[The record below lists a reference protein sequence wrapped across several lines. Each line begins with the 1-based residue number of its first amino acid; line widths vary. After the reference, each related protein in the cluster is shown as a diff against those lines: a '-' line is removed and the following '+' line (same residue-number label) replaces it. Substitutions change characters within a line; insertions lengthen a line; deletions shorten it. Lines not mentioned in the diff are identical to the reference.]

1 MRGKIIAVFAV
12 IVLMVGGLA
21 YALARASLGDIAS
34 PGEAPRALAAAMA
47 QLQVDGLVLERWL
60 ASHASDPKLREPFN
74 AGTAPARAEAATSAA
89 NAIREAV
96 AASPELART
105 PPSLVVLVDTKGV
118 VLGRNASALMRGDKL
133 GAVYPSLMRA
143 IEQGVT
149 GSDVWVSR
157 ARNEQLL
164 ASYAPIRGDAG
175 QIVGAIAVGTALND
189 ERLTNASERTSGR
202 LLVVAMQSG
211 DGLDVVATSR
221 GVPPQLVAALTAS
234 PAKDSALHALSS
246 GRTVDVGGLSGE
258 YSAVAHALDGYGD
271 GRRAVLLSIAPL
283 RTPGLAGSLL
293 WPLLGVTALGLVLV
307 VVAAYFLDAYI
318 SQPVSEIED
327 GLLAIMNG
335 RTDLRFGIEHAELGG
350 LVFRLNSLLNQLLG
364 VQEEDDTDAEGRP
377 SRAPTSAS
385 FRDALEVDERMA
397 ALSPGEIPAD
407 AKALLEEPEDAYY
420 GRIFAEYIA
429 AKRSLGDPVDHITR
443 DAFVAR
449 LKASEQELGRKHG
462 KPMRYKVEV
471 RGKEIVLLAVPL
483 A

>member
-12 IVLMVGGLA
+12 IVLMVGGLF
-21 YALARASLGDIAS
+21 YALTRASLAEIGR

-60 ASHASDPKLREPFN
+60 DSHASDPKLREPFN

-118 VLGRNASALMRGDKL
+118 VLGRNASALMRGDNL
-133 GAVYPSLMRA
+133 GAVYPSLKLA

-164 ASYAPIRGDAG
+164 ASYAPIRSDAG
-175 QIVGAIAVGTALND
+175 QIIGAVAVGTALND

-202 LLVVAMQSG
+202 VLVVATQSG
-211 DGLDVVATSR
+211 DGLDVVAKSR
-221 GVPPQLVAALTAS
+221 DASPQLVAALTAS
-234 PAKDSALHALSS
+234 PAKDGALKALSS
-246 GRTVDVGGLSGE
+246 GQTVDIGGLAGE
-258 YSAVAHALDGYGD
+258 YSAVGHALDGYGD
-271 GRRAVLLSIAPL
+271 GRRAVLLSIAQL
-283 RTPGLAGSLL
+283 RTPGLASALL
-293 WPLLGVTALGLVLV
+293 WPLLGVAALGLVLV
-307 VVAAYFLDAYI
+307 VIAGYFLDAYI

-335 RTDLRFGIEHAELGG
+335 RTDLRFQIEHAELGG

-364 VQEEDDTDAEGRP
+364 VQEDETDAEGRP

-397 ALSPGEIPAD
+397 ALSVEEIPAD

-420 GRIFAEYIA
+420 ARIFAEYIA
-429 AKRSLGDPVDHITR
+429 AKKSLGDPVDHITR

-462 KPMRYKVEV
+462 KPMRYKIEV

>member
-12 IVLMVGGLA
+12 IVLLVGGLS
-21 YALARASLGDIAS
+21 YALARASLGEIS
-34 PGEAPRALAAAMA
+34 SQGEAPRALAAAMA

-60 ASHASDPKLREPFN
+60 ASHASGPKLREPFN
-74 AGTAPARAEAATSAA
+74 AGTPPARAEAATSAA

-96 AASPELART
+96 AAAPELAKT

-118 VLGRNASALMRGDKL
+118 VLGRNGSALMRGDDL
-133 GAVYPSLMRA
+133 GAVYPSLKLA
-143 IEQGVT
+143 IERGVT
-149 GSDVWVSR
+149 GSDAWVSR

-164 ASYAPIRGDAG
+164 ASYAPIRSEDG
-175 QIVGAIAVGTALND
+175 QIVGAVAVGTALND

-202 LLVVAMQSG
+202 ILVVAVQSG
-211 DGLDVVATSR
+211 DGLDVVAKSR
-221 GVPPQLVAALTAS
+221 GASPELGAALAAS
-234 PAKDSALHALSS
+234 PAKDGALHALGS
-246 GRTVDVGGLSGE
+246 GRMVDIGGLPAG
-258 YSAVAHALDGYGD
+258 YGAVANALEGYGD
-271 GRRAVLLSIAPL
+271 GRRAVLVSIAQP
-283 RTPGLAGSLL
+283 RTLGAVAALF

-307 VVAAYFLDAYI
+307 VIAAYFLDAYV

-335 RTDLRFGIEHAELGG
+335 RTDLRFQIEHAELGG

-364 VQEEDDTDAEGRP
+364 VQEDETDAEGRP

-397 ALSPGEIPAD
+397 ALSASEIPAD
-407 AKALLEEPEDAYY
+407 AKALLEEPEDVYY
-420 GRIFAEYIA
+420 ARIFAEYVA

-449 LKASEQELGRKHG
+449 LKASEQDLGQKHG
-462 KPMRYKVEV
+462 KPMRYKIEV
-471 RGKEIVLLAVPL
+471 RGKEVVLLAVPL

>member
-12 IVLMVGGLA
+12 IVLMVGGLS
-21 YALARASLGDIAS
+21 YALTRASLAEMGR
-34 PGEAPRALAAAMA
+34 PGEASRALAAAMA

-96 AASPELART
+96 AASPELGRT

-118 VLGRNASALMRGDKL
+118 VLGRNGSALMRGDNL
-133 GAVYPSLMRA
+133 GAVYPSLKRA
-143 IEQGVT
+143 VEQGVT

-164 ASYAPIRGDAG
+164 ASYAPIRSDAG
-175 QIVGAIAVGTALND
+175 QIIGAVAVGTALND

-211 DGLDVVATSR
+211 DGLDVVAKSR
-221 GVPPQLVAALTAS
+221 DTPPQLVAALTAS
-234 PAKDSALHALSS
+234 PAKDSALQALSS
-246 GRTVDVGGLSGE
+246 GRAVDIGGLSGE
-258 YSAVAHALDGYGD
+258 YGAVGHALEGYGD
-271 GRRAVLLSIAPL
+271 GRRAVLLSIAQI
-283 RTPGLAGSLL
+283 RTPGLASSLV

-307 VVAAYFLDAYI
+307 VIAAYFLDAYI

-364 VQEEDDTDAEGRP
+364 VQEDETDDEGRP

-420 GRIFAEYIA
+420 ARIFAEYIA

-462 KPMRYKVEV
+462 KPMRYKIEV
-471 RGKEIVLLAVPL
+471 RGKEVVLLAVPL

>member
-12 IVLMVGGLA
+12 IVLMVGGLF
-21 YALARASLGDIAS
+21 YALTRASLAEIGR

-60 ASHASDPKLREPFN
+60 DSHASDPKLREPFN

-118 VLGRNASALMRGDKL
+118 VLGRNASALMRGDNL
-133 GAVYPSLMRA
+133 GAVYPSLKLA

-164 ASYAPIRGDAG
+164 ASYAPIRSDAG
-175 QIVGAIAVGTALND
+175 QIIGAVAVGTALND

-202 LLVVAMQSG
+202 VLVVATQSG
-211 DGLDVVATSR
+211 DGLDVVAKSR
-221 GVPPQLVAALTAS
+221 DASPQLVAALTAS
-234 PAKDSALHALSS
+234 PAKDGALKALSS
-246 GRTVDVGGLSGE
+246 GQTVDIGGLAGE
-258 YSAVAHALDGYGD
+258 YSAVGHALDGYGD
-271 GRRAVLLSIAPL
+271 GRRAVLLSIAQL
-283 RTPGLAGSLL
+283 RTPGLASALL
-293 WPLLGVTALGLVLV
+293 WPLLGVAALGLVLV
-307 VVAAYFLDAYI
+307 VIAGYFLDAYI

-335 RTDLRFGIEHAELGG
+335 RTDLRFQIEHAELGG

-364 VQEEDDTDAEGRP
+364 VQEDETDAEGRP

-397 ALSPGEIPAD
+397 ALSVEEIPAD

-420 GRIFAEYIA
+420 ARIFGEYIA
-429 AKRSLGDPVDHITR
+429 AKKSLGDPVDHITR

-462 KPMRYKVEV
+462 KPMRYKIEV

>member
-12 IVLMVGGLA
+12 IVLMVGGLS
-21 YALARASLGDIAS
+21 YALTRASLAEIGR

-118 VLGRNASALMRGDKL
+118 VLGRNASALMRGDNL
-133 GAVYPSLMRA
+133 GAVYPSLKLA

-164 ASYAPIRGDAG
+164 ASYAPIRSDAG
-175 QIVGAIAVGTALND
+175 QIIGAVAVGTALND

-211 DGLDVVATSR
+211 DGLDVVAKSR
-221 GVPPQLVAALTAS
+221 DAPPRLVAALTGS
-234 PAKDSALHALSS
+234 PAKDGALQALSS
-246 GRTVDVGGLSGE
+246 GRTVDIGGLSGDF
-258 YSAVAHALDGYGD
+258 SAVGHALDGYGD
-271 GRRAVLLSIAPL
+271 GRRAVLLSIAQL
-283 RTPGLAGSLL
+283 RTPGLASSLL
-293 WPLLGVTALGLVLV
+293 WPLLGVTAFGLVLV
-307 VVAAYFLDAYI
+307 VIAAYFLGAYI

-335 RTDLRFGIEHAELGG
+335 RTDLRFEIEHAELGG

-364 VQEEDDTDAEGRP
+364 VQEDETDAEGRP

-420 GRIFAEYIA
+420 ARIFAEYIA
-429 AKRSLGDPVDHITR
+429 AKKSLGDPVDHITR

-449 LKASEQELGRKHG
+449 LKASEQELGQKHG